1 MSNNT
6 IIIIEYQSGLV
17 EWMPSNAE
25 TLNHIVDSFDSIKSV
40 SEVRGGV
47 VAGSTRLDELEQRID
62 KAVRALVGLD

>member
-1 MSNNT
+1 MNNT

-17 EWMPSNAE
+17 EWMPNNAE

-47 VAGSTRLDELEQRID
+47 VAGSTCFDELEQRID
-62 KAVRALVGLD
+62 EAVCALVGGES

>member
-6 IIIIEYQSGLV
+6 IILIEYEGGLV
-17 EWMPSNAE
+17 EWMPSNTE

-47 VAGSTRLDELEQRID
+47 VAGSTRLNELEQRVD
-62 KAVRALVGLD
+62 AAVRALVGLD